1 MPFQV
6 LVRSFLVAIA
16 AVTVSACGG
25 GAADGGPGTPAI
37 AVVVQPPAATVPVGG
52 GVAFTAAVTSSVD
65 TSVIWSVEPSGCGSV
80 TQSGDY
86 AAPATAGTCT
96 VRATSRADPTRS
108 GNATVTVTASVGPP
122 PDPIAPSVR
131 VELVPQAGVSGPQRV
146 NFALPMPPGHLQD
159 SSRVR
164 IAAVPGTGA
173 ELAAARR
180 VLATWPDGSIRSVQL
195 QVDVDVPSTT
205 ALDVEIGTGTTA
217 GSLARSEVADTL
229 AVADGTTGPRVW
241 AVLPA
246 TWLAPSQVAGPVVA
260 QSAIAGTPLDAWGG
274 VCDYATWDIDAF
286 LAQAAGREAWLFDRP
301 TAMYLGY
308 AMTGARVAL
317 ESGYREAAMYRA
329 GITGTGSATRIGVP
343 TAADDLKYHYTQGL
357 AIHYL
362 LTGDDRFRE
371 AAENVAIRAHDLWP
385 SPGYAGGADFW
396 TERHAGFALLA
407 YEWAAAVSDD
417 RASTFAP
424 WADQAVAA
432 YLAMQAVGANA
443 WEPDARCFAHSAD
456 AHGESYGYVGCSPW
470 MSAILADGLDAYSRR
485 VGGAGAT
492 AARQGLVLL
501 GRMIA
506 RHGRDAVGRPYY
518 WMGAGV
524 NAAEADPYDEHW
536 GESAYVVAL
545 AWHWGGRSDTGLR
558 TAAMELIDG
567 LRTRGE
573 AGQLRSFNWQCRS
586 APMAAY
592 FLRQ

>member
-1 MPFQV
+1 
-6 LVRSFLVAIA
+6 
-16 AVTVSACGG
+16 
-25 GAADGGPGTPAI
+25 
-37 AVVVQPPAATVPVGG
+37 
-52 GVAFTAAVTSSVD
+52 
-65 TSVIWSVEPSGCGSV
+65 
-80 TQSGDY
+80 
-86 AAPATAGTCT
+86 
-96 VRATSRADPTRS
+96 
-108 GNATVTVTASVGPP
+108 
-122 PDPIAPSVR
+122 
-131 VELVPQAGVSGPQRV
+131 V
-146 NFALPMPPGHLQD
+146 NFALPMPPSHLQD
-159 SSRVR
+159 ASRVR
-164 IAAVPGTGA
+164 IASVPGTGA

-205 ALDVEIGTGTTA
+205 ALDVEVGTATTT
-217 GSLARSEVADTL
+217 GSLALLEVADTL
-229 AVADGTTGPRVW
+229 AVTDGTTGPRVW

-274 VCDYATWDIDAF
+274 VCDYARWEIDAF

-308 AMTGARVAL
+308 VMTGAMVAL

-329 GITGTGSATRIGVP
+329 GITGTGSATRIGIP
-343 TAADDLKYHYTQGL
+343 TATDDLKYHYTQGM

-417 RASTFAP
+417 RGSTFAP

-443 WEPDARCFAHSAD
+443 WELDARCFAHSAD

-470 MSAILADGLDAYSRR
+470 MSAILADGLDTYARR
-485 VGGAGAT
+485 VGGSGAT
-492 AARQGLVLL
+492 SARQALVLL
-501 GRMIA
+501 GQMIA
-506 RHGRDAVGRPYY
+506 RHGRDASGRPYY

-524 NAAEADPYDEHW
+524 TAAETDPYEEHW
-536 GESAYVVAL
+536 GESAYVVGL
-545 AWHWGGRSDTGLR
+545 AWHWGGRGNAELR
-558 TAAMELIDG
+558 AAAMGLVDG

-592 FLRQ
+592 YLRQ